1 MQLFQY
7 AILWEPT
14 QHQIKDC
21 KKATIVKD
29 ISSILAK
36 DQAAVNMLAAREIPE
51 QYLGELD
58 QIKIAVV
65 AF

>member
-1 MQLFQY
+1 MKLFQY

-14 QHQIKDC
+14 EQQIKDG

-29 ISSILAK
+29 ITSILAK
-36 DQAAVNMLAAREIPE
+36 DEAAVNMMAAREIPE
-51 QYLGELD
+51 QYLNELD

>member
-14 QHQIKDC
+14 QQQIKDG

-36 DQAAVNMLAAREIPE
+36 DPAAVNMLAAREIPE

-58 QIKIAVV
+58 QIKLAVV